1 MITVLAATYQESQR
15 FGRRAGLGRVH
26 TIASAEHAMGLSFDI
41 VLELP
46 SFQDRR
52 DRHAIDSVIARGARR
67 WAPTIRM
74 LIDPEQYAEVMADPA
89 LPEAYPAGPDEVEG
103 QTTIADEVALAEADR
118 MRRLSAFEQ
127 GGPVVER
134 TAPTPDLEQAVAD
147 AGTRPVEAPEPEF
160 KPRSRA
166 RRKP

>member
-89 LPEAYPAGPDEVEG
+89 LPEAYPAGPDEV
-103 QTTIADEVALAEADR
+103 ALAEADR